1 MQSIVTITMNPALD
15 RSTRVGRVVPEQK
28 LSCDIPKHDPG
39 GGGINV
45 ARAIHKMGGEAQ
57 AHYLSGGAI
66 GMILQE
72 LLDREGVDHY
82 PTSVAE
88 ATRANLTVLDES
100 SGQQF
105 RFGMPGPTVRADEW
119 PRMLDMIRELEP
131 RPAYVV
137 AGGSLPPGV
146 PDDFY
151 ARLADPVE
159 ETGARFVVDA
169 RGAPL
174 REAVDRGVYL
184 IKPNVREL
192 GTLEGAKIERE
203 QEQEATAK
211 KLIEA
216 GKTEVVVVSL
226 GAAGALLVTED
237 VCTRI
242 RAPSV
247 RVVSKIGAGD
257 STVGGIVL
265 ALARGKPIV
274 QAVRYGVAA
283 GAAAVISPGTELC
296 KLEDVE
302 RLYDKISN
310 NETAESQG

>member
-1 MQSIVTITMNPALD
+1 M
-15 RSTRVGRVVPEQK
+15 
-28 LSCDIPKHDPG
+28 
-39 GGGINV
+39 
-45 ARAIHKMGGEAQ
+45 
-57 AHYLSGGAI
+57 
-66 GMILQE
+66 
-72 LLDREGVDHY
+72 
-82 PTSVAE
+82 
-88 ATRANLTVLDES
+88 
-100 SGQQF
+100 
-105 RFGMPGPTVRADEW
+105 
-119 PRMLDMIRELEP
+119 
-131 RPAYVV
+131 
-137 AGGSLPPGV
+137 
-146 PDDFY
+146 
-151 ARLADPVE
+151 
-159 ETGARFVVDA
+159 
-169 RGAPL
+169 
-174 REAVDRGVYL
+174 
-184 IKPNVREL
+184 
-192 GTLEGAKIERE
+192 
-203 QEQEATAK
+203 
-211 KLIEA
+211 
-216 GKTEVVVVSL
+216 VSL